1 MKKAAVIAAAVF
13 MMAFMPAQEPKTY
26 TLEFTADEVNTIYEA
41 LGELPAKKAEVIRF
55 KLVQQVNA
63 ANQQSSEPLKKEKK

>member
-1 MKKAAVIAAAVF
+1 MRKTAALAAI
-13 MMAFMPAQEPKTY
+13 MMLMAFKTQEDKTY
-26 TLEFTADEVNTIYEA
+26 TLMFTAEEVNVIYEA

-63 ANQQSSEPLKKEKK
+63 ANQQSEPKKEKK

>member
-13 MMAFMPAQEPKTY
+13 MIAFMPAQEPKTY

-55 KLVQQVNA
+55 KLVQQVNT
-63 ANQQSSEPLKKEKK
+63 ANQQSEPVKKEKK

>member
-1 MKKAAVIAAAVF
+1 MRKAAIIAAAIAF
-13 MMAFMPAQEPKTY
+13 MAFMPAQEPKTY
-26 TLEFTADEVNTIYEA
+26 ALEFTAEEVNVIYEA

-63 ANQQSSEPLKKEKK
+63 ANQQSEPKKDKK